1 MSIMSKHLWFSALV
15 MPIAIFNGANAQEH
29 AFGFGR
35 TATKDEIVRADI
47 DVRYDGLG
55 LPVGQGTATEGKQ
68 TYYAKCV
75 ACHGAALE
83 GNKQLYIK
91 PLKSDKRHAINNRP
105 FAPPIYAYIRRSMPL
120 TEPGS
125 LTNDEVYGLV
135 AYLLQETGI
144 RDQSDEPLDAN
155 SLRRIRMP
163 NRDNFVPEKNSG
175 VTLPR

>member
-83 GNKQLYIK
+83 GNKQVPGK
-91 PLKSDKRHAINNRP
+91 PLCK
-105 FAPPIYAYIRRSMPL
+105 
-120 TEPGS
+120 
-125 LTNDEVYGLV
+125 
-135 AYLLQETGI
+135 
-144 RDQSDEPLDAN
+144 
-155 SLRRIRMP
+155 
-163 NRDNFVPEKNSG
+163 G
-175 VTLPR
+175 VTHSLHQESDDEFVKLILAKEVLRAKKLFPLIFSHGWETTGRKGRPVLGNFKF